1 MKTNK
6 VLILLTS
13 VLISCGNEYS
23 FMPVPMLN
31 KESVIVTGK
40 TGKDTI
46 YSYNDVNFVFHKVW
60 FHQSDGTDYID
71 TQKDNRNEISDGQ
84 NVIGTVEYE
93 GDEITKI
100 EIPDWCVITR
110 FKSKKQYAY
119 AVEAIG
125 RKDLHT
131 SLILPYAGG
140 AIEIK

>member
-31 KESVIVTGK
+31 
-40 TGKDTI
+40 TI

-60 FHQSDGTDYID
+60 LHQSDGTDYID

-140 AIEIK
+140 TIEIK

>member
-1 MKTNK
+1 METTNRLH
-6 VLILLTS
+6 LITSACLVAVMTLLLS
-13 VLISCGNEYS
+13 SCGNEYS
-23 FMPVPMLN
+23 SMPVPMLN

-60 FHQSDGTDYID
+60 LRQSDGTDYID

-84 NVIGTVEYE
+84 
-93 GDEITKI
+93 
-100 EIPDWCVITR
+100 
-110 FKSKKQYAY
+110 KQYAY

-140 AIEIK
+140 AIEVK

>member
-31 KESVIVTGK
+31 KESVIVTRK

-60 FHQSDGTDYID
+60 LHLSDGTDYID
-71 TQKDNRNEISDGQ
+71 TQKDNRNGISDGQ

-93 GDEITKI
+93 GDESTKI

-119 AVEAIG
+119 TVEAIG